1 MPRKMKQFLRQSY
14 PTKFGYFDEQTY
26 KDDVHRIYL
35 IKRMIRR
42 FLKTNEINY
51 KLILN
56 YTIITY
62 NIYDNKIIYIFE
74 NVLDKEELEIM
85 YSFMKILNIYD
96 TDKDCKIITELL
108 TDFLDRQYKYS
119 I

>member
-1 MPRKMKQFLRQSY
+1 MKQFLRESY

-26 KDDVHRIYL
+26 KDDIHRIYL

-42 FLKTNEINY
+42 FIRTQEINY

-62 NIYDNKIIYIFE
+62 NIFDNKIIYIFE
-74 NVLDKEELEIM
+74 NVLDKDELKIM
-85 YSFMKILNIYD
+85 YSFLKILNIVD
-96 TDKDCKIITELL
+96 SDQDCEIITELL
-108 TDFLDRQYKYS
+108 NYFLDRQYKYS

>member
-1 MPRKMKQFLRQSY
+1 MNNNMNKFLREEY
-14 PTKFGYFDEQTY
+14 PIKFGYFDEQTY

-42 FLKTNEINY
+42 YIKTGEINY

-62 NIYDNKIIYIFE
+62 NIYDVKIIKIFKE
-74 NVLDKEELEIM
+74 VLNDDELKIM
-85 YSFMKILNIYD
+85 NSFMKILKIVE
-96 TDKDCKIITELL
+96 TDNDNQIITEML
-108 TDFLDRQYKYS
+108 TDFLDRQHRYS